1 MNKKVIHSHK
11 ISTTNYFYYF
21 LKNLLQNCR
30 NKVSRY
36 YAITLKFKNV
46 WLSKKLERIHGN
58 DPCAKLRGATFYDY
72 IIQIRFIFHKRTGA
86 VARTQHIFIK
96 TEKRS

>member
-1 MNKKVIHSHK
+1 MFKEVINSHK
-11 ISTTNYFYYF
+11 IRSSNSLHKL
-21 LKNLLQNCR
+21 LKNLLQSCHNEL
-30 NKVSRY
+30 SRY

-86 VARTQHIFIK
+86 VARTKYLFIK